1 MTLASPAR
9 GAGTGDTAVERF
21 LLVDWGRRLSSRPWQ
36 AIFLVLALGVAVVL
50 SFAAV
55 SDQIT
60 ETGVLH
66 EDRVSLASFMAG
78 TAAQPF
84 VYRIVTP
91 FLMGIALN
99 VLHLPAL
106 MMALPGPLASKLP
119 QWCALATSTPLPSC
133 DIVSAYFAVAFGYC
147 FCFLMLIYAFGLRL
161 FAGNPL
167 ISVLMM
173 YFVHLAVNA
182 LLHLGHMYD
191 FGTLMFAT
199 LLLLCLERNWNITF
213 TLLLPVAFLTKE
225 TLVLYSSAFFMANIG
240 RLSFAR
246 NVMLTVTQIISF
258 IVLYGAVMRHF
269 SGNPGGG
276 HEYYLPDEIRLFLQE
291 ITVLQ
296 LLLLLFAVVLTFY
309 GFRDK
314 NPVLR
319 RACIVLL
326 PWFGAAALGGEKKE
340 LRVMLEVLPLI
351 LLLGMDSLVQL
362 VLGTTSPRGRA
373 PEAPR
378 LNR

>member
-1 MTLASPAR
+1 
-9 GAGTGDTAVERF
+9 
-21 LLVDWGRRLSSRPWQ
+21 
-36 AIFLVLALGVAVVL
+36 
-50 SFAAV
+50 
-55 SDQIT
+55 
-60 ETGVLH
+60 
-66 EDRVSLASFMAG
+66 
-78 TAAQPF
+78 
-84 VYRIVTP
+84 
-91 FLMGIALN
+91 
-99 VLHLPAL
+99 
-106 MMALPGPLASKLP
+106 
-119 QWCALATSTPLPSC
+119 
-133 DIVSAYFAVAFGYC
+133 
-147 FCFLMLIYAFGLRL
+147 
-161 FAGNPL
+161 
-167 ISVLMM
+167 
-173 YFVHLAVNA
+173 
-182 LLHLGHMYD
+182 MYD